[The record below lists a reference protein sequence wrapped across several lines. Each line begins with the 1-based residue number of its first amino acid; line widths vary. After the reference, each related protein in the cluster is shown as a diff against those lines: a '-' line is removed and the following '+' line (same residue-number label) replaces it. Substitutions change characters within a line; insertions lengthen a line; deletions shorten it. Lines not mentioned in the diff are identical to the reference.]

1 MWVAGHCRVSPHTA
15 AEFREAVD
23 EEGDDVS
30 RRLADITRH
39 IPNPDPNPW
48 ARVWCS
54 GKPQTGSIVASL
66 AWVRV
71 PLWALVSKKTRSN
84 LTLTLILSRILKM
97 QSSYNSTVAA
107 GILTETALMCSF
119 QPVYWEHSLDGNST
133 HVFLPTRLLGTITR
147 CVLRL
152 YIQLEAILD
161 SVPAVMA

>member
-107 GILTETALMCSF
+107 GIFTGTAFIC
-119 QPVYWEHSLDGNST
+119 
-133 HVFLPTRLLGTITR
+133 LPIRLLGTVTQG
-147 CVLRL
+147 VLRL
-152 YIQLEAILD
+152 YTQLEAILN
-161 SVPAVMA
+161 SVPAVTA